1 MTEGS
6 GSGRP
11 KNIWIWWIRINTAR
25 KKRIKKGIYLGRGS
39 WGKVLAVMWQMGEL
53 ERNFIT
59 MHTSSGDELNIIGDR
74 CIAELNINII
84 EISGTNWISSGTDA
98 SQSWI

>member
-1 MTEGS
+1 
-6 GSGRP
+6 
-11 KNIWIWWIRINTAR
+11 
-25 KKRIKKGIYLGRGS
+25 
-39 WGKVLAVMWQMGEL
+39 MGEL

-84 EISGTNWISSGTDA
+84 EISGTS
-98 SQSWI
+98 